1 MDQQPPPSDCPYTI
15 NSGRFWERL
24 ALMHGHWM
32 RHRELFGRNGNNPY
46 PGWEGAESILVL
58 CGKSDEAGYKRNNSI
73 HIWLFG
79 YELLSTI
86 LIITAT
92 DIYICAGSKTSQTLQ
107 QLERKE
113 SERAGALK
121 LTLVTKNKE
130 NGYASNFDF
139 LRGILSKSGKKVGL
153 IREEMKGFAD
163 KFQKTIHDQFTFVSF
178 SEGLSEVMMMKD
190 KFEISTMR
198 KVSELTSQALRFFQK
213 TMEKLINEDRTKTHS
228 EISDLLLGI
237 LENPKLVKSSLK
249 NENLDVCYDPIIQS
263 GGKYKLKPSAESNG
277 DPLHYDYGVVVA
289 MMGFRLRDYCSNIG
303 RTFLIDPSSEQKEIY
318 NILVTVFK
326 KGLLMLRD
334 NVELSKVY
342 DKCVATIRKS
352 KRPELER
359 HFLKSVGWGIGLEF
373 RDKNFIIK
381 KNNRKAC
388 KAGMVFNFQV
398 GFEGLTDAK
407 KEQRGLEKA
416 KSYAI
421 IIADTVMVTED
432 QPEFLTKANRKLLEY
447 ELHGDIDAKSAS
459 KSSPSRKSKSRSP
472 SRKSSK
478 SSKSSPRRELDDAY
492 LPAEDAPNRRVTR
505 QSNRKSAQ
513 EQKEVMKARKERGKK
528 QSKLRDER
536 KKRLRALLEETG
548 GDFGDNNKGDQW
560 KDPSVFADSQELP
573 AHLRQT
579 KLHVDLGNECLI
591 CPIMDHM
598 VPFHITTIK
607 NFSISSTLDG
617 TYLRINFV
625 CPVSVNSSSSRVP
638 KQPELYLLH
647 PNSHFIKELTYR
659 NNGGGENLSYCH
671 QQLKELQKQFKAKRK
686 NKFLNKTLVKQDRLQ
701 RAPSSRILTLKELSL
716 RPNMGGR
723 KRGTGR
729 LECHQ
734 NGFKYVD
741 HKRNELFVLFNNIK
755 NAFFQKCKNT
765 PSVIIHFQ
773 LRHAIMIGKKPSEHL
788 QVYRD
793 VIERFEELG
802 RRRRFDYDGM
812 RAEQEEQKRIKR
824 TNSQF
829 KDFVERAERAATDNG
844 FSLTFEK
851 PVFELVMTG
860 VPSKQ
865 SISMY
870 PTESCLVSLE
880 DSPAFVIDSG
890 DVEIAHFERV
900 NYSLRNFDLV
910 FVFKDFTKEPHR
922 VTTIP
927 REHLDTLQD
936 FLNWK
941 NVLYSTGK
949 INLDWKNLMAKVR
962 SNLNGFV
969 ESGGWDF
976 LLEQDENRVPSDD
989 EPLDPNR
996 PPSADEYVPSE
1007 EEDDYSD
1014 YSDESDE
1021 DYESDEMYS
1030 DEDEGAFEEEQDEEA
1045 LDWDELDKRAAAED
1059 RKSARRE
1066 NDEQRRERQNRR
1078 NDAYRAKNRISP
1090 NHNKRRRY

>member
-1 MDQQPPPSDCPYTI
+1 
-15 NSGRFWERL
+15 
-24 ALMHGHWM
+24 MHGHWI
-32 RHRELFGRNGNNPY
+32 RHREFARSSTAHTPRGNPY

-107 QLERKE
+107 QLERKDVP
-113 SERAGALK
+113 RASPLK
-121 LTLVTKNKE
+121 LHLILKNKE
-130 NGYASNFDF
+130 NGYAENFEF
-139 LRGILSKSGKKVGL
+139 LRGVLAKSGKKVGL

-163 KFQKTIHDQFTFVSF
+163 KFKQSIQDQFTLVSF

-190 KFEISTMR
+190 AFEVSTMR
-198 KVSELTSQALRFFQK
+198 KVSELTSQALRYFQK
-213 TMEKLINEDRTKTHS
+213 SMENLINEDSTKTHS
-228 EISDLLLGI
+228 EMADTLLQI
-237 LENPKLVKSSLK
+237 VENPKMVKSSLK

-277 DPLHYDYGVVVA
+277 DKLHYDYGVVVA
-289 MMGFRLRDYCSNIG
+289 MMGFRLRDYCSNIA

-334 NVELSKVY
+334 NVELNKVY
-342 DKCVATIRKS
+342 EKCVSTIKKS
-352 KRPELER
+352 KRPDLER
-359 HFLKSVGWGIGLEF
+359 NFLKSVGWGIGLEF
-373 RDKNFIIK
+373 RDKNYIIK

-388 KAGMVFNFQV
+388 KAGMIFNFQV
-398 GFEGLTDAK
+398 GFENLTDAK

-421 IIADTVMVTED
+421 IIADTVLVTED
-432 QPEFLTKANRKLLEY
+432 QPEFLTKAQRKLLEY
-447 ELHGDIDAKSAS
+447 ELHGDIDAKS
-459 KSSPSRKSKSRSP
+459 SPKAAKRRSKSRSP
-472 SRKSSK
+472 NRKSGG
-478 SSKSSPRRELDDAY
+478 SSKMELDDAY
-492 LPAEDAPNRRVTR
+492 LPADDAPNRRVTR

-513 EQKEVMKARKERGKK
+513 EQKEVMAARKERGKK
-528 QSKLRDER
+528 QSKLRTER
-536 KKRLRALLEETG
+536 KKRLQALLEETG
-548 GDFGDNNKGDQW
+548 GDFGDKKAGDEW
-560 KDPSVFADSQELP
+560 KDPTVFADSADLP
-573 AHLRQT
+573 AHLRQN
-579 KLHVDLGNECLI
+579 KLHVDLANECLI

-638 KQPELYLLH
+638 KQPELFLLH

-701 RAPSSRILTLKELSL
+701 RAPSARVLTLKELSL

-729 LECHQ
+729 LECHH

-741 HKRNELFVLFNNIK
+741 HKRNELLVLFNNIK

-765 PSVIIHFQ
+765 PSVILHFH
-773 LRHAIMIGKKPSEHL
+773 LKHAIMIGKKPSEHL

-829 KDFVERAERAATDNG
+829 KDFVERVERVVADNG
-844 FSLTFEK
+844 FAVTFEK
-851 PVFELVMTG
+851 PVFELVMNG
-860 VPSKQ
+860 VPNKQ
-865 SISMY
+865 STNMY

-962 SNLNGFV
+962 SNLSGFV
-969 ESGGWDF
+969 QSGGWDF
-976 LLEQDENRVPSDD
+976 LLEQDENRVPDDD
-989 EPLDPNR
+989 EAPDPNR
-996 PPSADEYVPSE
+996 PPSEDEYVPSE
-1007 EEDDYSD
+1007 EDDDYSD
-1014 YSDESDE
+1014 YSDESDD
-1021 DYESDEMYS
+1021 DYESDDMYS
-1030 DEDEGAFEEEQDEEA
+1030 DEDEGAFQEEEEEEG

-1059 RKSARRE
+1059 RKASRRE
-1066 NDEQRRERQNRR
+1066 NEDQRRERQTRR
-1078 NDAYRAKNRISP
+1078 NQSYRSNNRISP
-1090 NHNKRRRY
+1090 VQNKRRRY